1 MTGQSKD
8 CDTQVN
14 VMACWPL
21 VFCLFGGFLFENPR
35 SPFEKLDIY
44 PPPPPPKKK
53 TQKTPTIL
61 PQKSK
66 YEHITF
72 SQWNTRLKLSEL
84 HFSHLSVDWQHFIS
98 SSCDRVKI

>member
-1 MTGQSKD
+1 MQSWHSLTGQSKD

-44 PPPPPPKKK
+44 PPPPPKKK
-53 TQKTPTIL
+53 HKKHPPSSLKKVNMSIL
-61 PQKSK
+61 
-66 YEHITF
+66 
-72 SQWNTRLKLSEL
+72 
-84 HFSHLSVDWQHFIS
+84 HLVNGIQD
-98 SSCDRVKI
+98 